1 MLTSAENIVTRVKSD
16 HGNADS
22 ANEFGC
28 HPNQYANDCNPLG
41 GGGDDDAVTGPTL
54 ALVALFEP
62 RSFVAVTTERIVC
75 PTSPALNT

>member
-1 MLTSAENIVTRVKSD
+1 LTSAENIVTRVKSD

-22 ANEFGC
+22 AKLFGC

-62 RSFVAVTTERIVC
+62 PSFVAVTTERIVC
-75 PTSPALNT
+75 PTSFALST